1 MHDNGRYVNL
11 EFDTSRRL
19 LFPARDAGPKKF
31 AEPVSVSSTVFAD
44 LSLAGSA
51 FELGFDLLRFRARR
65 KRESRTRAS
74 PNQGAEKAWRPQFAE
89 IQFSTFPQQGVQLVE
104 KPLRHSRDRV
114 TPVPHLRMPA
124 FSHGVWSFVW
134 ALVFG
139 LYVWLGGLAIGVAG
153 GTAFI
158 FGAVVAFLVYLLVMA
173 YGSDEP
179 QRQPRR
185 AGRR

>member
-1 MHDNGRYVNL
+1 M
-11 EFDTSRRL
+11 
-19 LFPARDAGPKKF
+19 
-31 AEPVSVSSTVFAD
+31 
-44 LSLAGSA
+44 
-51 FELGFDLLRFRARR
+51 
-65 KRESRTRAS
+65 
-74 PNQGAEKAWRPQFAE
+74 
-89 IQFSTFPQQGVQLVE
+89 
-104 KPLRHSRDRV
+104 
-114 TPVPHLRMPA
+114 PHLRMPA